1 MTDPTPPSINPVLY
15 ASLYQQNWENARHI
29 KSERIWFMN
38 TYAVISAGILSLL
51 HGIRGGAVA
60 ELALMAFM
68 CVFSLIGLLTSFRL
82 KAELEETLEKLSAMV
97 AWAQVE
103 PYVALGRSEGD
114 LSRFPKFRWI
124 FPLFYGMASGA
135 FLILLILRVV
145 RG

>member
-1 MTDPTPPSINPVLY
+1 MTDPTSSPFNPVLY

-38 TYAVISAGILSLL
+38 TYAVISAGILSML
-51 HGIRGGAVA
+51 HGIRGERTA
-60 ELALMAFM
+60 EVALMAFM

-103 PYVALGRSEGD
+103 PYVALGRSEGA

-135 FLILLILRVV
+135 FLFLLAYRLR